1 MTTENFEFNIE
12 ARQRQHLT
20 LVALGKR
27 PADILIRGVTLL
39 NVFTLDW
46 HADHDI
52 VVSGD
57 RIAWIGPTGLWTGEV
72 ATVFDRAGLF
82 AVPGFGEPHKHIES
96 THLTRSTKQRWSFP
110 TAIPG
115 PLRLPMSFPTLMG
128 GRT

>member
-82 AVPGFGEPHKHIES
+82 AVPGFGE
-96 THLTRSTKQRWSFP
+96 LVKQ
-110 TAIPG
+110 
-115 PLRLPMSFPTLMG
+115 
-128 GRT
+128 